1 LRIERQEL
9 KEDKVRVGSAQDIEG
24 FRFGGRVLQL
34 EPVAV
39 ESSGEIRYPASFTSD
54 EKYLYH
60 TQSLA
65 PEYGAGVYLYI
76 EVINKNVNAL

>member
-1 LRIERQEL
+1 M
-9 KEDKVRVGSAQDIEG
+9 
-24 FRFGGRVLQL
+24 RFGSELVSELRLPIPWLRTPAGTDYRRG
-34 EPVAV
+34 
-39 ESSGEIRYPASFTSD
+39 SGEIRNPVSFTSD

-60 TQSLA
+60 VPSMA